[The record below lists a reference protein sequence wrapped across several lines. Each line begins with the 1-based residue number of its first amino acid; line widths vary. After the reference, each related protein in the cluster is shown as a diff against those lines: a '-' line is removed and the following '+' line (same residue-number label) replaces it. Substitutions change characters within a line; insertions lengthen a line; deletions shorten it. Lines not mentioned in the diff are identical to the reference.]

1 MLHLG
6 ANRGVHFN
14 QNYFIFGIILLV
26 FFLVKK
32 AQAKLGNNNIFGI
45 LAFLASLSKNVSFEE
60 SLSAKKINSFLSFS
74 LLESRL
80 RRRLYLLHEK
90 ELLKILKNFQFGQL
104 LFNFCRKTKNLC
116 QIKLDVVD
124 GVNRPS
130 IVKAFS
136 FIKLI
141 LQIADLGFP
150 KLMDVKVSQHCC
162 SVSWR
167 SNFAIIAAGDVVL
180 PL

>member
-74 LLESRL
+74 L
-80 RRRLYLLHEK
+80 
-90 ELLKILKNFQFGQL
+90 
-104 LFNFCRKTKNLC
+104 
-116 QIKLDVVD
+116 
-124 GVNRPS
+124 
-130 IVKAFS
+130 
-136 FIKLI
+136 
-141 LQIADLGFP
+141 
-150 KLMDVKVSQHCC
+150 
-162 SVSWR
+162 
-167 SNFAIIAAGDVVL
+167 
-180 PL
+180 